1 MAQEAEGLDGCAIQQ
16 FLVGTPRG
24 DAVTDFRPAE
34 AALLQGCI
42 VATVVIV
49 MLAALLALWVRR
61 GK

>member
-1 MAQEAEGLDGCAIQQ
+1 MG
-16 FLVGTPRG
+16 
-24 DAVTDFRPAE
+24 DFRAAE
-34 AALLQGCI
+34 QALLQGCI

>member
-1 MAQEAEGLDGCAIQQ
+1 M
-16 FLVGTPRG
+16 
-24 DAVTDFRPAE
+24 TDFRPAE

-42 VATVVIV
+42 VSVVVIV

>member
-1 MAQEAEGLDGCAIQQ
+1 MA
-16 FLVGTPRG
+16 
-24 DAVTDFRPAE
+24 DFRPAE
-34 AALLQGCI
+34 AMLLQGCI